1 METNEG
7 ANRGGEVS
15 SESQTGGDYRSA
27 DSCGWRSWKTLVF
40 VIVLVTAGAMAAHSV
55 LTNGKVGSLCC
66 GSGIGSSACAADKV
80 CTGNPACT
88 GDKSTCQKAC
98 CAAANKTCEKTKQCT
113 KESQCT
119 QSKQTSDCSVSNPD
133 KPASG
138 CSPKPASS
146 CCAKAEA
153 SAENK

>member
-1 METNEG
+1 MEPNEG
-7 ANRGGEVS
+7 ANQGGEVS
-15 SESQTGGDYRSA
+15 SETSQTGG
-27 DSCGWRSWKTLVF
+27 GKGWKTAIF
-40 VIVLVTAGAMAAHSV
+40 VIVVLAAGAMAAHSV

-66 GSGIGSSACAADKV
+66 GSGIGSSVSAADKV

-113 KESQCT
+113 H
-119 QSKQTSDCSVSNPD
+119 SKQASDCSVSNPD
-133 KPASG
+133 KSASG
-138 CSPKPASS
+138 CCPKPASG

-153 SAENK
+153 SAEIK